1 MRSAIAIGLGMLV
14 PAVMAAEHVSDDVLR
29 RFVEQSR
36 KVSTQLIQQIGGEM
50 RKEVEA
56 TGRLRAVMVCKYTAP
71 EVASSISRMNGM
83 RVSRVSLKPRNP
95 ALGYPDPWEQN
106 VLVEFERRAGEG
118 EKTDAME
125 FAEAVSEPTGNLPAL
140 HEGDTAGRCA
150 SLPRSGRTDVGGR
163 QGADRQRVPH
173 DRAVGFAEDR
183 SVVLSRSRSH
193 CRRGSVLRACR
204 HAAGVQRLT

>member
-1 MRSAIAIGLGMLV
+1 MLV
-14 PAVMAAEHVSDDVLR
+14 PAVMAAGHVSDDVLR

-36 KVSTQLIQQIGGEM
+36 KVSTQLILQIGGEM

-56 TGRLRAVMVCKYTAP
+56 TGPMRAVMVCKYTAP

-106 VLVEFERRAGEG
+106 VLVEFERRAAKG

-125 FAEAVSEPTGNLPAL
+125 FAEAVSEPTGIFLRYMKAIPTGKVCLACHGPVEQMSEAVKAQIAN
-140 HEGDTAGRCA
+140 EY
-150 SLPRSGRTDVGGR
+150 
-163 QGADRQRVPH
+163 PH
-173 DRAVGFAEDR
+173 DRAVGFAEG
-183 SVVLSRSRSH
+183 SI
-193 CRRGSVLRACR
+193 RGAVTVKKPL
-204 HAAGVQRLT
+204 